1 MCETWT
7 TPLMRHVNF
16 NLSKKKL
23 EGMLMNET

>member
-1 MCETWT
+1 MCETW
-7 TPLMRHVNF
+7 TPLMRHVNV